1 MVNPCTNPK
10 QLPHVAASVN
20 RLSVSLPCCDW
31 DINLIHVYTVLH
43 VSRLAV
49 NHTELGR
56 IWHLPQSATWTHHRH
71 QAPNAVPVH
80 PVSSYYILKGTESK
94 NKTGGY
100 KGMGGGVVGCKEK
113 RRMAMGKCHSLNILS
128 GSFPTLPLSFCPSFS
143 SCLSSSHL
151 SPSFSLSSS
160 AYLSLLLT

>member
-20 RLSVSLPCCDW
+20 RLSVSLPCSDW

-56 IWHLPQSATWTHHRH
+56 IWHLLQSATWTHHWHR
-71 QAPNAVPVH
+71 APKVVPVL
-80 PVSSYYILKGTESK
+80 PVSSYYTVKGAGSK
-94 NKTGGY
+94 NKTRGY
-100 KGMGGGVVGCKEK
+100 KGIGGGVVGCKEK
-113 RRMAMGKCHSLNILS
+113 RMAMGKCHSLNILS
-128 GSFPTLPLSFCPSFS
+128 GSLPTMSHSFCPSFS

-151 SPSFSLSSS
+151 SAPFSLSSS
-160 AYLSLLLT
+160 ASLSLLLT